1 MAFQPILRASPEEQ
15 NLAFENRKHELHAQL
30 KALLGPDYVVDIDTR
45 AVWQFV
51 QMRSRRDFG
60 TLLWLHVEGF
70 ISALQKFITMYGEPG
85 RTCFNGVVTQRKITL
100 SANPHGIYS
109 DTISATIRDGVYRIL
124 FHPDRFGVAGVV
136 PSMHHTARSIHR
148 LVDREQLSMN
158 ILGGASLAPLET
170 AKDEVVREL
179 TWDKAYTALQ
189 VAGMPVYATN
199 SASIRIIKECSE
211 NIRARPDRQDDAV
224 EVLIEELSAEGG
236 DNTRALFEEPE
247 PVARSFVIENGTSY
261 IELSPKELSQ
271 EVLASRHRRNNPV
284 LILLP

>member
-1 MAFQPILRASPEEQ
+1 MALQPILRVSPEEQ
-15 NLAFENRKHELHAQL
+15 NLAFDNRKHELHAQL

-85 RTCFNGVVTQRKITL
+85 QTCFNGVVTQRKITL

-109 DTISATIRDGVYRIL
+109 DTISATIRDGVYQIL

-136 PSMHHTARSIHR
+136 PSVHHTARSIHR
-148 LVDREQLSMN
+148 LVDRVQLSMN

-179 TWDKAYTALQ
+179 TWDEVGTALQ
-189 VAGMPVYATN
+189 VAGMHIYDTD
-199 SASIRIIKECSE
+199 SASLLVIKARLE
-211 NIRARPDRQDDAV
+211 NIRARPERQDDAV
-224 EVLIEELSAEGG
+224 EVLVEELLAEGG
-236 DNTRALFEEPE
+236 FDTRALLVQPE
-247 PVARSFVIENGTSY
+247 PANRSFVVDNGTAY
-261 IELSPKELSQ
+261 IELTAKELSQ
-271 EVLASRHRRNNPV
+271 EVLASVSRH
-284 LILLP
+284 LM